1 MCSAKQLSSFIL
13 TWKSVQDFDLSP
25 ESCFSGLWRW
35 CVVSVGRQSG
45 GLESPVWAQLLRRIF
60 NWTAAFI
67 FLLLALDSVKGLI
80 SFPVSFFLFFFFFL
94 LLLPLRSWIRKKI
107 HTSLTFLWLEILIF
121 FSWFIFLCCEIYKP
135 KGKW

>member
-45 GLESPVWAQLLRRIF
+45 GVESPVWAQLLRRIF

-67 FLLLALDSVKGLI
+67 SLLLALDSVKGLI
-80 SFPVSFFLFFFFFL
+80 SFPIPFFIFFIVVTTKKLDKKENSHLLDFSVVGNSYFFL
-94 LLLPLRSWIRKKI
+94 LIYFSLLWDL
-107 HTSLTFLWLEILIF
+107 
-121 FSWFIFLCCEIYKP
+121 
-135 KGKW
+135 